1 MAPTLIADRFEVVAR
16 LEDRGLGEPWYCR
29 DPMRAGGPVMVK
41 LLNPV
46 GAALPAAL
54 DDLFQRTKL
63 TRHDAAFRLYDY
75 GLWGERPFA
84 AFELFEGA
92 SLGDG
97 LDRARATGEL
107 IPLDILR
114 EAFDGVVA
122 ALDAAHRAPR
132 RLLHLGVDPSC
143 VILRRLPGK
152 ALKVK
157 VLDFGLAAW
166 ADVDPLTPKRS
177 ARALRCAAPESYE
190 GAQVTPQSDVYALA
204 SLLREMLSTPPEV
217 GATLQ
222 PAGPERY
229 RADVPAE
236 VWVEIGRATSLD
248 PARRHPTVRAFA
260 EAVHVALSKPVA
272 ARARPATPAAN
283 AFADA
288 PSPLHEAP
296 LRRAPLSM
304 PDVTLPVS
312 GAMPSLPPTPPS
324 STLGETLVLA
334 NVAARRPPS
343 PWDLG
348 ALRDEQAEAEE
359 KAAEGW
365 FRAQPAADGGTL
377 IAAKPSPSK
386 AVIDE
391 TFLAVTTPRKRHW
404 QPVGLAPSSMPPPPS
419 SMPPSPPQHDDEGDT
434 VVGVHAMPTVRTSA
448 PAAPV
453 AMPTIRVQSPAAPV
467 RMPADVD
474 RTEVARGRSEAPP
487 AVFRAPRGVPPA
499 TPTPPT
505 LDVTPPG
512 GPGRGRAL
520 IAAGLILV
528 VLAAALVALAA
539 RG

>member
-16 LEDRGLGEPWYCR
+16 LEDRGLGEPWHCR

-107 IPLDILR
+107 IALDLLR
-114 EAFDGVVA
+114 DAFDGVVA

-166 ADVDPLTPKRS
+166 ADADPLTPQRS

-204 SLLREMLSTPPEV
+204 SLLREMLSTPPEI

-229 RADVPAE
+229 RADVAAE

-248 PARRHPTVRAFA
+248 PARRHTTVRAFA
-260 EAVHVALSKPVA
+260 EAVHVALSKPVT
-272 ARARPATPAAN
+272 ARAQPAAPISN
-283 AFADA
+283 APADA
-288 PSPLHEAP
+288 PSPLYEAP
-296 LRRAPLSM
+296 LRRAPISM
-304 PDVTLPVS
+304 PEVTPPLT

-324 STLGETLVLA
+324 STLGDTLVLA

-348 ALRDEQAEAEE
+348 ALRDEQAEADE
-359 KAAEGW
+359 KAAAGW
-365 FRAQPAADGGTL
+365 LRAQPAADGGTL
-377 IAAKPSPSK
+377 IAAKPSSSK
-386 AVIDE
+386 AAIDE

-404 QPVGLAPSSMPPPPS
+404 QPVGLAPSSMPPPPA
-419 SMPPSPPQHDDEGDT
+419 PPAPHDDEGDT
-434 VVGVHAMPTVRTSA
+434 VVRVHAMPTVRTPA

-453 AMPTIRVQSPAAPV
+453 AMPTIRAPLPAAPV
-467 RMPADVD
+467 VMPSDIE
-474 RTEVARGRSEAPP
+474 RTVVASGRSEAPP
-487 AVFRAPRGVPPA
+487 MVLRPPQIVPPS

-505 LDVTPPG
+505 PDVTTP
-512 GPGRGRAL
+512 RGSRRAPVL
-520 IAAGLILV
+520 IAAGVLLMI
-528 VLAAALVALAA
+528 LAAALVALSS